1 MGGTAHRGMG
11 GTAYW
16 GMGAATLGP
25 CSGAIS
31 VTTDQLWVVCPSY
44 ADVAAFAILR
54 EKILAV
60 VAATEAL
67 RPMRVHF
74 VLVDDTA
81 GNDPEIS
88 SLADLGDVSVVAPP
102 FNLGHQRA
110 LVYGLRV
117 TVADM
122 YDHDLVVTMDA
133 DGEDKPE
140 DLPRLLAPLIDSP
153 GQHNMLCVARRTE
166 RQESLK
172 FQVMYFFFRIMFR
185 TLTGVTV
192 RSGNYAAYRG
202 WLARRMLLHPSFDIC
217 YSSTLVSL
225 DMLVTPVPCARGHR
239 YAGQSRMNVFRL
251 FMHGIRMLVPF
262 TDRIAVRALSAFAA
276 MFGIGVLLSLIV
288 VAIRLFTNSAIP
300 GWATATL
307 LGVLTLSFIA
317 LGTSW
322 FCSPCSR
329 IRVACRWRAWRR
341 MAGPVDRTSGKL
353 SD

>member
-1 MGGTAHRGMG
+1 M
-11 GTAYW
+11 
-16 GMGAATLGP
+16 
-25 CSGAIS
+25 
-31 VTTDQLWVVCPSY
+31 TTGRLWIVCPSY
-44 ADVAAFAILR
+44 ADVDSFEILR
-54 EKILAV
+54 ERILAV
-60 VAATEAL
+60 VAATEEL
-67 RPMRVHF
+67 RHVPVHF
-74 VLVDDTA
+74 VVIDDTA
-81 GNDPEIS
+81 GNDPEMS
-88 SLADLGDVSVVAPP
+88 RLEVLQDVSVVTPP

-110 LVYGLRV
+110 LVFGLRV
-117 TVADM
+117 VMADVQ
-122 YDHDLVVTMDA
+122 DHDLLVTMDS

-140 DLPRLLAPLIDSP
+140 DLPRMLAPLLESP

-225 DMLVTPVPCARGHR
+225 DMVVTAVPCARGLR

-276 MFGIGVLLSLIV
+276 MFGIGVLLSFVV
-288 VAIRLFTNSAIP
+288 VAIRLFTTSAIP

-307 LGVLTLSFIA
+307 LGVLILSFIA
-317 LGTSW
+317 LGNFLVLFAVFSH
-322 FCSPCSR
+322 SR
-329 IRVACRWRAWRR
+329 GMSLAGLEEA
-341 MAGPVDRTSGKL
+341 AGPIDHRSDSL

>member
-1 MGGTAHRGMG
+1 M
-11 GTAYW
+11 
-16 GMGAATLGP
+16 
-25 CSGAIS
+25 
-31 VTTDQLWVVCPSY
+31 TTDKLWIVCPSY

-54 EKILAV
+54 ERILAV
-60 VAATEAL
+60 VATTEAL

-74 VLVDDTA
+74 VVVDDTA
-81 GNDPEIS
+81 GNDPEMA
-88 SLADLGDVSVVAPP
+88 SLADLGDVSVVTPP

-117 TVADM
+117 TVPDM
-122 YDHDLVVTMDA
+122 HDHDLVVTMDA

-140 DLPRLLAPLIDSP
+140 DLPRLLAPLIDAP
-153 GQHNMLCVARRTE
+153 GQQNMLCVARRTE

-276 MFGIGVLLSLIV
+276 MFGIGVLLSLV
-288 VAIRLFTNSAIP
+288 VIAIRLFTTSAIP

-307 LGVLTLSFIA
+307 LGVLILSFIA
-317 LGTSW
+317 LGNFLVLFAVFSH
-322 FCSPCSR
+322 SR
-329 IRVACRWRAWRR
+329 GMSLAGLEE
-341 MAGPVDRTSGKL
+341 MADPVDRTSGSL